1 MSFKVKNIY
10 PYEIDDFSL
19 SLYFGYSSEDK
30 PEEELIDS
38 SFIAELEML
47 EFKKDDFK
55 YNSKNDTFLLK
66 ESSEAIKLFKRFSSH
81 KKINSQTTFFTRI
94 KGFEL
99 EGTYLQ
105 AVEYKQQRD
114 YIEKLDLGLFSA
126 KINENLN
133 EVLRQAIVR
142 NAITLTSENYLVFK
156 PTREEAKQFYYVLKA
171 SLIFNKVE
179 EVFWYTWQHKETRIH
194 LRREHA
200 RE

>member
-1 MSFKVKNIY
+1 MSFKVQNIY
-10 PYEIDDFSL
+10 PYEIDEFAL
-19 SLYFGYSSEDK
+19 SFYLGYSSKDK
-30 PEEELIDS
+30 PEEELINGL
-38 SFIAELEML
+38 FVIELEML

-66 ESSEAIKLFKRFSSH
+66 ESGEAIKLFKRFSSY
-81 KKINSQTTFFTRI
+81 KETNSQTTFFTRI

-105 AVEYKQQRD
+105 AVEYKQQKD

-142 NAITLTSENYLVFK
+142 NAITLTSENYLVLR
-156 PTREEAKQFYYVLKA
+156 PTREEAKKFYYVLKA
-171 SLIFNKVE
+171 SLIFNRVE
-179 EVFWYTWQHKETRIH
+179 EVF
-194 LRREHA
+194 
-200 RE
+200 

>member
-10 PYEIDDFSL
+10 PYEIEDFTL
-19 SLYFGYSSEDK
+19 SFYLGYSSKDK

-38 SFIAELEML
+38 SFVAEFEML

-81 KKINSQTTFFTRI
+81 KETNSQTTFFTRI

-99 EGTYLQ
+99 ENSYLQ
-105 AVEYKQQRD
+105 AVEYKRQRD
-114 YIEKLDLGLFSA
+114 YIERLDLGLFSA

-142 NAITLTSENYLVFK
+142 NAITLTSENYLVLK
-156 PTREEAKQFYYVLKA
+156 LTREEAKQFYFVLKA
-171 SLIFNKVE
+171 SLIFNRVE
-179 EVFWYTWQHKETRIH
+179 EVF
-194 LRREHA
+194 
-200 RE
+200 

>member
-10 PYEIDDFSL
+10 PYEINDFAL
-19 SLYFGYSSEDK
+19 LFYFGYSSEDE

-38 SFIAELEML
+38 FFVIEFEVL

-55 YNSKNDTFLLK
+55 YNSKNNTFLLK

-81 KKINSQTTFFTRI
+81 KKTNSQTTFFTRI

-99 EGTYLQ
+99 ENSYLQ
-105 AVEYKQQRD
+105 AVEYKRQRD
-114 YIEKLDLGLFSA
+114 YIERLDLGLFSA

-142 NAITLTSENYLVFK
+142 NAITLTSENYLVLK

-171 SLIFNKVE
+171 SLIFNRVE
-179 EVFWYTWQHKETRIH
+179 EVFWYAW
-194 LRREHA
+194 
-200 RE
+200 

>member
-10 PYEIDDFSL
+10 PYEIDDFTL
-19 SLYFGYSSEDK
+19 SFYFGYSSEDK

-38 SFIAELEML
+38 SFLVVEFEIL

-55 YNSKNDTFLLK
+55 YNRKSDTFLLK
-66 ESSEAIKLFKRFSSH
+66 ESSEVIKLFKRFSSH
-81 KKINSQTTFFTRI
+81 KKTNSQTTFFTRI

-99 EGTYLQ
+99 ETSYLQ
-105 AVEYKQQRD
+105 AVEYKRQRD
-114 YIEKLDLGLFSA
+114 YIERLDLGLFSA

-171 SLIFNKVE
+171 SLIFSIV
-179 EVFWYTWQHKETRIH
+179 EVF
-194 LRREHA
+194 
-200 RE
+200 

>member
-10 PYEIDDFSL
+10 PYEIDDFTL

-38 SFIAELEML
+38 FFVIELEML
-47 EFKKDDFK
+47 KFKKDDFK

-81 KKINSQTTFFTRI
+81 KKTNSQTTFFTKI

-99 EGTYLQ
+99 KNYYLQ
-105 AVEYKQQRD
+105 AVDYKRQRD
-114 YIEKLDLGLFSA
+114 YIKRLDLGLFSA
-126 KINENLN
+126 KINENIN
-133 EVLRQAIVR
+133 GVLRQAIVR
-142 NAITLTSENYLVFK
+142 NAITLTSENYLVLK

-171 SLIFNKVE
+171 SLIFNRVE
-179 EVFWYTWQHKETRIH
+179 EVF
-194 LRREHA
+194 
-200 RE
+200 